1 MSISTPTSQ
10 PLGVAVI
17 GHSFMGK
24 AHSNAWR
31 NVGAFY
37 PEVPPVRQA
46 VIVGRDPLR
55 TKEAAARFGWA
66 DAATSWQSVLER
78 DDVHVV
84 DICTPG
90 ESHHDIAVAALEA
103 GKHVLV
109 EKPLSNTV
117 AESESMVRAA
127 ATARSQGVHSMVGF
141 NYRRV
146 PALALARELVAQG
159 RIGEVRQVR
168 ASYLQDW
175 LTDPAAPMTW
185 RLRRESAGSGA
196 LGDLGS
202 HVIDQVQHL
211 TGSSVVG
218 VNGRV
223 HTFVAERD
231 GEHGREPVTVDDAAW
246 ATCALSSGAVAS
258 IEVSRVAAG
267 RKNGLS
273 IEVFGSHGALSFDL
287 ERLNELVVHEGV
299 GEHAGPRRVL
309 VTEQSH
315 PYLQAWWPPG
325 HVLGWDATFTMQ
337 AADLLGAIA
346 ADRAPSPTFTEGLA
360 VQRVL
365 AAVEQS
371 AANLGACVEVCH
383 VNEQEGQRG

>member
-1 MSISTPTSQ
+1 MSTPTSQ

-37 PEVPPVRQA
+37 PEAPPARQA
-46 VIVGRDPLR
+46 VLVGRDPLR
-55 TKEAAARFGWA
+55 TKEAAARYGWA
-66 DAATSWQSVLER
+66 EAATSWESVLER

-90 ESHHDIAVAALEA
+90 ESHHDIAVAALAA

-117 AESESMVRAA
+117 AESESMTRAA
-127 ATARSQGVHSMVGF
+127 AEAATRGVHSMVGF

-146 PALALARELVAQG
+146 PALALARQLVEQG

-175 LTDPAAPMTW
+175 LTDPTAPMTW

-196 LGDLGS
+196 LGDLAS
-202 HVIDQVQHL
+202 HVIDQVQHI
-211 TGSSVVG
+211 TASTVTG
-218 VNGRV
+218 VNGRL

-231 GEHGREPVTVDDAAW
+231 GDAGREAVTVDDAAW
-246 ATCALSSGAVAS
+246 ATCVLSSGAIAS

-273 IEVFGSHGALSFDL
+273 LEVFGSEGSLSFDL
-287 ERLNELVVHEGV
+287 ERLNELGVHEEH
-299 GEHAGPRRVL
+299 GEHAGLRRVL
-309 VTEQSH
+309 VTEESH

-337 AADLLGAIA
+337 AADFLGAIA
-346 ADRAPSPTFTEGLA
+346 ADRAPSPSFAEGLA

-371 AANLGACVEVCH
+371 ARHLGTCVDVPAEDPL
-383 VNEQEGQRG
+383 EGGRA